1 MISNMFFQ
9 SDDIVNII
17 NLVIIAFSL
26 LLFALAIKAYLTT
39 RLSKIA
45 YAAIAFA
52 LFAIQLFIE
61 YADDTFGFLGD
72 VNTDIVN
79 SFIILC
85 ILILFF
91 VAVVKRR

>member
-1 MISNMFFQ
+1 MTSNMFLQ
-9 SDDIVNII
+9 SEDIVNII

-39 RLSKIA
+39 RLGKIA

-91 VAVVKRR
+91 VAIVKRR

>member
-1 MISNMFFQ
+1 MTSNVFLQ

-17 NLVIIAFSL
+17 NLVIITFSL

-39 RLSKIA
+39 RLGKIA

-72 VNTDIVN
+72 INTDIIN
-79 SFIILC
+79 SFMILC

-91 VAVVKRR
+91 IAIVKRR

>member
-1 MISNMFFQ
+1 MTDNMFLQ
-9 SDDIVNII
+9 SDDIINII

-72 VNTDIVN
+72 VNTDLVN

>member
-1 MISNMFFQ
+1 MTSNVFFQ

-17 NLVIIAFSL
+17 NLVIITFSL

-39 RLSKIA
+39 RLGKIA

-72 VNTDIVN
+72 INTDIIN
-79 SFIILC
+79 SFMILC

-91 VAVVKRR
+91 IAIVKRR

>member
-1 MISNMFFQ
+1 MTDNMFLQ
-9 SDDIVNII
+9 SDDIINII

>member
-1 MISNMFFQ
+1 MTDNMFLQ